1 MFLRPREILRRVGE
15 RFILGSGG
23 NSVRRLVDLLSIR
36 AAQALVMKVCWQ
48 AMFGKAPKGLKFDSP
63 LELMFPNFVNRQ
75 RTSLAHT
82 VQFSGNNITL
92 YSLEC
97 REK

>member
-15 RFILGSGG
+15 RFIVGSGG

-82 VQFSGNNITL
+82 VQFSGNNISL